1 MKSVANVMN
10 PTVLVVDSRSTIE
23 EAAKKMKEFDVGV
36 LAVMSGGAI
45 VALLT
50 DRDVVI
56 RAVAENRNLNLTQIE
71 EIMSGTPIA
80 CRMNDSLEMA
90 AELLSIHK
98 IHRLLV
104 TDDANQVVGI
114 LSLVD
119 LAIQM
124 AAEDSRI
131 IHGVLE
137 DVTEDGRQEGL
148 VRSQLAVET
157 MRQIPIS

>member
-10 PTVLVVDSRSTIE
+10 PTVLVIDSHSTVA
-23 EAAKKMKEFDVGV
+23 EAAKKMKEFDVGA
-36 LAVMSGGAI
+36 LAVMSAGAI

-50 DRDVVI
+50 DRDIVI
-56 RAVAENRNLNLTQIE
+56 RAVAESRNLSLTKIA

-80 CRMNDSLEMA
+80 CKMNDSLEKA
-90 AELLSIHK
+90 AELLSIYK

-104 TDDANQVVGI
+104 TDDSNQVVGI

-124 AAEDSRI
+124 AAEDSQI

-137 DVTEDGRQEGL
+137 DVTEDGRQGWL
-148 VRSQLAVET
+148 DRSQEVLDAVQ
-157 MRQIPIS
+157 RIPIL